1 MVINGSL
8 VQKLRV
14 LNTNNKKIILQC
26 TVLEL
31 KSGII
36 IQSSF
41 SVSGTNC
48 DKNWILFADSYSE
61 SEILAIIG

>member
-1 MVINGSL
+1 M
-8 VQKLRV
+8 
-14 LNTNNKKIILQC
+14 
-26 TVLEL
+26 EL

-61 SEILAIIG
+61 SEYGNNWLHDQDGITI